1 MCMALIVRPKA
12 RWKMMTKKISVRG
25 PNTDCGA
32 PSERRI
38 DARISM
44 AVPVYMVSST
54 RDHPA
59 EQVVTENVS
68 AGGACVICYQ
78 RLETGERHALSPLA
92 LNMQMDGRVVYC
104 RPLADKRF
112 CVGLAFERCFAHWWE
127 SRPELA
133 LPKKPKLTTQN

>member
-1 MCMALIVRPKA
+1 
-12 RWKMMTKKISVRG
+12 MMTKKISG
-25 PNTDCGA
+25 HDPNTDCGV
-32 PSERRI
+32 PPERRI

-44 AVPVYMVSST
+44 SVPVYLVSST

-78 RLETGERHALSPLA
+78 QFEPGERHALSPLS
-92 LNMQMDGRVVYC
+92 LNMQLDGRVVYC
-104 RPLADKRF
+104 RPLSNKRF

-127 SRPELA
+127 SRSELV
-133 LPKKPKLTTQN
+133 LSKKPKLTTQN